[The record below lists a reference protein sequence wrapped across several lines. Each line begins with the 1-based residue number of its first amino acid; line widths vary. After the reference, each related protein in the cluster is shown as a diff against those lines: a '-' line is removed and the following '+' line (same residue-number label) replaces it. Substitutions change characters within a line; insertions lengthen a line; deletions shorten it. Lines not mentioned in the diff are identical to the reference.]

1 VFNESD
7 SYHGQVLIELLHK
20 RKSSLDLF
28 EYTMG
33 QTRIYIVNE
42 TLPIYCKYS
51 TASDSPWTFSFNPQ
65 HKKVIELLNQNFG
78 QCLVAMI
85 CGRDGITALNFR
97 QVSSLLRF
105 GEVTYDN
112 ITARRQPNCGYEVS
126 GQKKRLRNRIALT
139 NLSAEVDRHLEPKL
153 ESKAA

>member
-7 SYHGQVLIELLHK
+7 SYHGQVLIELLDK
-20 RKSSLDLF
+20 RKNGIELF
-28 EYTMG
+28 EYTIG

-42 TLPIYCKYS
+42 KVPIYCKYS
-51 TASDSPWTFSFNPQ
+51 TASEWNWTFSFNAQ
-65 HKKVIELLNQNFG
+65 HKKVIKLLHENFG
-78 QCLVAMI
+78 QCLIALI
-85 CGRDGITALNFR
+85 CGRDGIAALNFR

-105 GEVTYDN
+105 DEDTYDN
-112 ITARRQPNCGYEVS
+112 LTARRQPNFGYEVS
-126 GQKKRLRNRIALT
+126 GQKRRLRNRIPLT